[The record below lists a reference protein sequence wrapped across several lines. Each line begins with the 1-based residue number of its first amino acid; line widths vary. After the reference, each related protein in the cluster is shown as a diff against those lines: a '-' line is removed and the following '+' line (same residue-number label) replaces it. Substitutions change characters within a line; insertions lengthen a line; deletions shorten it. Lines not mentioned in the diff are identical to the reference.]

1 MQLLTPSNKKCAC
14 ELRLWLISSVS
25 PLVQIICC
33 PLNEIMLWW
42 LHISE
47 NATNDQP
54 SADIEDFIKTRSK
67 DLYLIVVLLRTCQKI
82 YAHLP
87 HSFSRV
93 SDVYIAYGFRALHMN
108 PFAYLCFCPIT
119 CWYWSKLFYI
129 ILSLKQFILSNWY
142 LSF

>member
-33 PLNEIMLWW
+33 PLNEIMLLW

-54 SADIEDFIKTRSK
+54 STDIEDFIKTRSK

-93 SDVYIAYGFRALHMN
+93 SDVYIASDLGPCIWIPL
-108 PFAYLCFCPIT
+108 PIDVFVLYHVGIGVNCST
-119 CWYWSKLFYI
+119 LYCH
-129 ILSLKQFILSNWY
+129 
-142 LSF
+142 